1 VEAQVISMQEII
13 GMSLVILGIMWLV
26 TNILNELLDE
36 ITVEEWLA
44 KRNQLRK
51 TKRNYQNCQNVEKND

>member
-1 VEAQVISMQEII
+1 MEAQVISMQEII